1 MFAMRA
7 IRWPLAA
14 AVLLAASAAAWAE
27 GGGKEPEVI
36 DPSRYYNAIWAIGI
50 FLVLIAILGRKVWK
64 PAMQAILEREKFI
77 ADQLAKAEQQRK
89 ESQSLLERYEAKLA
103 DVESQAV
110 ARLQQASAKAEE
122 ARQEI
127 LAAARTQAADIARN
141 AEAEI
146 GAARQA
152 AVREITVLGAELATS
167 VARTILRKEMTPE
180 DHRRIVGQAVE
191 EIRFRG
197 TKGATGSTG
206 SSN

>member
-14 AVLLAASAAAWAE
+14 AALAAATAAAWAE
-27 GGGKEPEVI
+27 GGGDDRTITESGTI
-36 DPSRYYNAIWAIGI
+36 YNALWAIGI

-64 PAMQAILEREKFI
+64 PAMQAIQEREKFI
-77 ADQLAKAEQQRK
+77 ADHIAKAEQQQK
-89 ESQSLLERYEAKLA
+89 ESQALLARYQAQLA
-103 DVESQAV
+103 EVESMAA
-110 ARLQQASAKAEE
+110 ARMQQAAAKAEE

-146 GAARQA
+146 SAARQA

-191 EIRFRG
+191 EIRLRG
-197 TKGATGSTG
+197 TKG